1 MITKNGALIFSNKM
15 LGTSSVDSGKL
26 VKIDGNATTVSIIAS
41 TSLVRSNIFEVGS
54 ANTGIVMNLGSGTTP
69 PTVDDYWLDEP
80 LTVDDYICSFPAQG
94 NYYQVTPSEDGQIIY
109 TCAFTAL
116 RDMTV
121 NEICISANAATNA
134 GKVMIAR
141 KIVPT
146 RHVSQGEI
154 ITFSFAINL

>member
-1 MITKNGALIFSNKM
+1 MITKNGALIFANKM
-15 LGTSSVDSGKL
+15 LNLSSVNTGEL
-26 VKIDGNATTVSIIAS
+26 TRIDGEPTTTSFSAS
-41 TSLVRSNIFEVGS
+41 TSVIRSNIFEVGS
-54 ANTGIVMNLGSGTTP
+54 ANQGIVMNLGSGTTP

-80 LTVDDYICSFPAQG
+80 LTSDDYYCSSPAP
-94 NYYQVTPSEDGQIIY
+94 YASVSATEDGQIVY
-109 TCAFTAL
+109 TFAFTAL
-116 RDMTV
+116 RDITI
-121 NEICISANAATNA
+121 NEICISANANTNA

>member
-15 LGTSSVDSGKL
+15 LGTSSVVSGKL
-26 VKIDGNATTVSIIAS
+26 VKIDGNATTISINAK
-41 TSLVRSNIFEVGS
+41 TDLVRSNIFEVGS
-54 ANTGIVMNLGSGTTP
+54 PNIGIVMNLGSGTTP

-80 LTVDDYICSFPAQG
+80 LTDDDYICSFPAQD
-94 NYYQVTPSEDGQIIY
+94 NFYQVKPSEDGQIIY

-116 RDMTV
+116 RDITI
-121 NEICISANAATNA
+121 NEICISANADINA